1 MRRLFDSDEARR
13 SPARTVVT
21 CTCLTAAT
29 TFLLWRVL
37 FHQPLWLVGI
47 VAGSCSLLVA
57 VAAAH
62 SLRHPEATVN
72 RAVRRTPWFEATLL
86 LGSVATA
93 GIGVL
98 LGEPGLVVVALV
110 FALLALT
117 LHRARRLLRHR
128 LTR

>member
-1 MRRLFDSDEARR
+1 
-13 SPARTVVT
+13 
-21 CTCLTAAT
+21 
-29 TFLLWRVL
+29 
-37 FHQPLWLVGI
+37 

-57 VAAAH
+57 VAATH

-72 RAVRRTPWFEATLL
+72 RTVRRTPWFEATLL
-86 LGSVATA
+86 LGSVAT
-93 GIGVL
+93 GVIAIL
-98 LGEPGLVVVALV
+98 LGESGLIVVALV